1 MQIAMHAV
9 TALLLWL
16 SATKAGHEWPS
27 IYQQGTA
34 DEQNIPQGMEPC
46 AWHGG
51 RSIRAG
57 EAARCRCSGD
67 AINPWRWQRSAGA
80 RPGRYRQRLRPRAR
94 GCSEDRSD
102 EICIDLEVPGPHP
115 RGERTA
121 ETHLAP

>member
-67 AINPWRWQRSAGA
+67 AATPWRWHRPAGA
-80 RPGRYRQRLRPRAR
+80 RPGRYRPRLRQIGRASCRAR
-94 GCSEDRSD
+94 VCRYVSISGGDDSFEKKK
-102 EICIDLEVPGPHP
+102 
-115 RGERTA
+115 T
-121 ETHLAP
+121 